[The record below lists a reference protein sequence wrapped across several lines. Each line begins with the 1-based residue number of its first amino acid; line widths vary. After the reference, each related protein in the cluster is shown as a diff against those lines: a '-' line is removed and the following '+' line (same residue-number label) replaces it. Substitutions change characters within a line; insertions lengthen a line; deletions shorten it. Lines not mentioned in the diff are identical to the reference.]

1 MKYTLKIKPYGE
13 NQQGGLI
20 NDFDDEEWDLIVDLF
35 ERVIR
40 NFKRSFKNIIFNQLE
55 EENRTLNIVFGP
67 PSGVIKE
74 QELDEYI
81 EILCGYNLDNVIYL
95 EDEEYYI
102 RGEIILEEK
111 RKDNFLDRFN
121 SLVKDISPELIG

>member
-55 EENRTLNIVFGP
+55 EENRSLNIVFGAS
-67 PSGVIKE
+67 SGVIKE